1 MTSPKAPK
9 PQRNYGP
16 GTIAGLMTLARGGC
30 YWPGCNEPTVRMV
43 KDTPVQNLIIAHIVA
58 FKDNGPRAEPTWT
71 TAQRNHFSNL
81 LLLCTVHHKE
91 VDGPNNK
98 DYPAELLQEWK
109 KAREADGVDALEG
122 LGDLT
127 KADLG
132 EMIRV
137 AQAEFVDRVDE
148 ALGEFAKTAPELASL
163 LRLATAEFADRAL
176 QRPSVSEDTAM
187 LLYQASN
194 SLRGLEDN
202 ANVLSGAANDLRGL
216 EDNANTLAGAA
227 DDLRGLEDKALS
239 LAAATQYLRG
249 LPDTAV
255 ALDNVADR
263 LANLEGQ
270 AGQLNDAAKTV
281 QQAANEVLRAVSALT
296 DARYR

>member
-1 MTSPKAPK
+1 MTSPKTPK
-9 PQRNYGP
+9 PRRKYSP
-16 GTIAGLMTLARGGC
+16 GTVAGLMTLARGGC

-43 KDTPVQNLIIAHIVA
+43 KDAPVQNLIIAHIVA
-58 FKDNGPRAEPTWT
+58 FEDNGPRAEPTWT
-71 TAQRNHFSNL
+71 TDQRNHFTNL

-91 VDGPNNK
+91 VDGPNSK
-98 DYPAELLQEWK
+98 DYPAVLLQEWK

-132 EMIRV
+132 EMIRE

-148 ALGEFAKTAPELASL
+148 ALGEFAKSAPELASL
-163 LRLATAEFADRAL
+163 LRLATAEFADRAV

-202 ANVLSGAANDLRGL
+202 AN
-216 EDNANTLAGAA
+216 TLAGAA
-227 DDLRGLEDKALS
+227 EDLRGLEDKALS
-239 LAAATQYLRG
+239 LAAATRGLRG
-249 LPDTAV
+249 LPDTAI
-255 ALDNVADR
+255 ALDDVADR

-270 AGQLNDAAKTV
+270 AGELDDAAKTV
-281 QQAANEVLRAVSALT
+281 RQAAAEVLRAVSAL
-296 DARYR
+296 DEARYR

>member
-1 MTSPKAPK
+1 MTSPKVPT
-9 PQRNYGP
+9 PRRNYSS
-16 GTIAGLMTLARGGC
+16 GTIAGLMTLACGGC
-30 YWPGCNEPTVRMV
+30 YWPSCNEPTVRMV
-43 KDTPVQNLIIAHIVA
+43 KGTPVQNLIIAHIVA
-58 FKDNGPRAEPTWT
+58 FEDNGPRAEPTWT

-91 VDGPNNK
+91 VDGPNSK

-109 KAREADGVDALEG
+109 SAREADGVDALEG

-132 EMIRV
+132 EMIRE
-137 AQAEFVDRVDE
+137 AQAEFVVRVDE
-148 ALGEFAKTAPELASL
+148 ALGEFAKAAPELASL

-187 LLYQASN
+187 LLYQAAN

-227 DDLRGLEDKALS
+227 DDLRGLEDKTML
-239 LAAATQYLRG
+239 LAAATQRLRG
-249 LPDTAV
+249 LPDTAIV
-255 ALDNVADR
+255 LDSVVDR
-263 LANLEGQ
+263 LASTEGQ
-270 AGQLNDAAKTV
+270 AGALNDAARTV
-281 QQAANEVLRAVSALT
+281 QQAANEVFRAVSALN